1 MQPKRICTLFF
12 SPTGTS
18 RKTATAVARGIAAP
32 FAATADSSGSTD
44 PANHAAEANRV
55 AATPENGP
63 IPVRALDLTHAA
75 SRPETLSADT
85 VTVFAAPVYGGRIP
99 RTALERM
106 EGIRGEGTPAVVIA
120 VYGNRA
126 FEKAAAELAALAARQ
141 GFVPVAAAAFVGE
154 HSYSTP
160 ETPVAAGRPDAQ
172 DLARAAEFGAAV
184 RKKLAAGTPAPV
196 DAAKLKDV
204 HTPLVPMLRFIR
216 FVVGYRRRQKKNPV
230 VYLPACDADRCTH
243 CGRCAAICPTQA
255 IARGDEAHT
264 DPARCIRCCACVKGC
279 PVGARS
285 FHTPFAAALAR
296 SFTRRKQPVTIL

>member
-1 MQPKRICTLFF
+1 MQPERICTLFF

-32 FAATADSSGSTD
+32 FAATADSTATADSSGSTD

-75 SRPETLSADT
+75 PRPETLSADT
-85 VTVFAAPVYGGRIP
+85 VAVFAAPVYGGRIP

-126 FEKAAAELAALAARQ
+126 FEKAAAELADFVRAR

-154 HSYSTP
+154 HHD
-160 ETPVAAGRPDAQ
+160 G
-172 DLARAAEFGAAV
+172 
-184 RKKLAAGTPAPV
+184 
-196 DAAKLKDV
+196 
-204 HTPLVPMLRFIR
+204 
-216 FVVGYRRRQKKNPV
+216 
-230 VYLPACDADRCTH
+230 
-243 CGRCAAICPTQA
+243 
-255 IARGDEAHT
+255 
-264 DPARCIRCCACVKGC
+264 
-279 PVGARS
+279 
-285 FHTPFAAALAR
+285 
-296 SFTRRKQPVTIL
+296 